1 MFETHPPACASTT
14 LLVWPVLLQVLHSTK
29 MICIT
34 DLIGSHGFMED
45 GIWSQQCMLNVLPT
59 VDLSLKGAA
68 ASDVSLGA
76 VLSASTGATTVT
88 ASVALILVW
97 QRLPL

>member
-1 MFETHPPACASTT
+1 
-14 LLVWPVLLQVLHSTK
+14 
-29 MICIT
+29 
-34 DLIGSHGFMED
+34 
-45 GIWSQQCMLNVLPT
+45 MLNVLPT